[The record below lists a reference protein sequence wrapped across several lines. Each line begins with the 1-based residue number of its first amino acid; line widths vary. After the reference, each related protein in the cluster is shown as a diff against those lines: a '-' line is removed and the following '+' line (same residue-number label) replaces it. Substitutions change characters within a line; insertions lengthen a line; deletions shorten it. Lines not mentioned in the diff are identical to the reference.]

1 VCSAELVS
9 VGCGAPR
16 VTEWESH
23 SQVSTK
29 GSTGLHPDPLCSLCG
44 RLPCSYQEPH
54 RHYFHGLPASI
65 GNVEFGYDILALVGK
80 TSQGIRTLIKA
91 KPENQVWP
99 GPTKARV
106 IALPSPTKEQIIELF
121 LLTNFV
127 KEAKQSMTNKRP
139 TKRRVRRIR
148 RSSRRS
154 FH

>member
-1 VCSAELVS
+1 MLS
-9 VGCGAPR
+9 P
-16 VTEWESH
+16 
-23 SQVSTK
+23 
-29 GSTGLHPDPLCSLCG
+29 
-44 RLPCSYQEPH
+44 
-54 RHYFHGLPASI
+54 
-65 GNVEFGYDILALVGK
+65 FGYDILALVGK